1 MGAIRAPFSSA
12 NGARSDQTEV
22 LAQAPHFMDGE
33 PDVGQAEAGNRPA
46 NIVIEGN
53 GGNPCVRHHEVIIG
67 PDRNPG
73 QDEEEHSQ
81 LEAEKDVEDEE
92 GSVHLQVRSV
102 NLVSCGPS
110 LTGPRRRGD

>member
-1 MGAIRAPFSSA
+1 MEAVQTHFSSA
-12 NGARSDQTEV
+12 NGARSHQAEV
-22 LAQAPHFMDGE
+22 LPQAPHFMDGE
-33 PDVGQAEAGNRPA
+33 PDVGEAETGNRPA

-53 GGNPCVRHHEVIIG
+53 GRNPCVRHHEVIVR
-67 PDRNPG
+67 PDRNPR
-73 QDEEEHSQ
+73 QDEQEHSQ

-102 NLVSCGPS
+102 NLVSCDPS